1 MLLKRILG
9 TRRVDGAKIEI
20 QSIQVVN
27 NVLTYETIVESGG
40 AWRTS
45 AHEYHLLPDEIQPP
59 TRQPCCAPS
68 TADGEDG
75 NADKTKCGLKIELC
89 EAPHQVVNHSTD
101 HQLIKF
107 ILIRILDLS
116 AIHDMEWI

>member
-9 TRRVDGAKIEI
+9 TRREDGAKIEI

-27 NVLTYETIVESGG
+27 NILTYETVIHDGEP
-40 AWRTS
+40 T
-45 AHEYHLLPDEIQPP
+45 AHEYHLQPDEIQPP
-59 TRQPCCAPS
+59 TRQPCC
-68 TADGEDG
+68 DEE
-75 NADKTKCGLKIELC
+75 DKTRCGLKKGYC

-107 ILIRILDLS
+107 ILVRILNIS
-116 AIHDMEWI
+116 VIHDMETIDK